1 MHSRLQGA
9 LFLGCGGVLLVLL
22 AAIPAAEASPRFT
35 VANKSDNKLK
45 VRIYNGDDGS
55 CTESLKDK
63 TTSSRETDTYGC
75 QGNGKG
81 RCKIEIYDGGKKIC
95 KSLHNTCGNG
105 AIIMKDDSIIY
116 IYSTTIGYDCQVQ
129 K

>member
-1 MHSRLQGA
+1 MHPNRFTLSAAAAGFA
-9 LFLGCGGVLLVLL
+9 FSLGF

-35 VANKSDNKLK
+35 VGNKSDSKLK
-45 VRIYNGDDGS
+45 IQIYNGDDGN
-55 CTESLKDK
+55 CTEPLKTK
-63 TTSSRETDTYGC
+63 SASSGETDAYGC

-81 RCKIEIYDGGKKIC
+81 RCKIEIYKGRSKIC
-95 KSLHNTCGNG
+95 KSLHNTCSDG

-116 IYSTTIGYDCQVQ
+116 IFSTPVGFNCEIQ